1 MNARIALSVLLLA
14 MPAAAALAQPVY
26 PTKPIRLIV
35 GFAPGGTADIMARLL
50 AEELRKDWGQPVIVD
65 NRAGASGAIGADL
78 VAKSAPDGY
87 TLLTATA
94 THTGIAALKGKQLP
108 YDSLKDFTPITMVT
122 SAPIVLVVRADSPF
136 RKLSN
141 YIAAAKAKPG
151 EITYATSGIG
161 GSLHLAAEQFA
172 YLSGVKLNHIPYKG
186 ANQSVMAVVAG
197 PVQSSWNAANAAVG
211 LAASGKV
218 HIVAVASRERS
229 SLLPDTPTLH
239 ELGVKGMDRDTWIG
253 LLGPARM
260 SSALVKRIHG
270 QVKVVITKPDIR
282 EKIIKLGAEPVAMP
296 PAEFAAKIKNDI
308 ELSTKVVRSANITVD

>member
-1 MNARIALSVLLLA
+1 MNARTALSLLLLA
-14 MPAAAALAQPVY
+14 MPAAAALAQPAY
-26 PTKPIRLIV
+26 PTKPVRLIV

-50 AEELRKDWGQPVIVD
+50 GEELRKDWGQPVIVD

-94 THTGIAALKGKQLP
+94 THTGIAALRGKELP
-108 YDSLKDFTPITMVT
+108 YDSLKDFTAITMVT

-136 RKLSN
+136 RKLSS

-161 GSLHLAAEQFA
+161 GSLHLAAEEFA

-186 ANQSVMAVVAG
+186 ANQSVMAVVTG
-197 PVQSSWNAANAAVG
+197 PVQSSWNAANAVVG

-218 HIVAVASRERS
+218 SIVAVASRERS

-239 ELGVKGMDRDTWIG
+239 ELGVKGMNRDTWIG

-260 SSALVKRIHG
+260 PHALVKRIHD
-270 QVKVVITKPDIR
+270 QVKIAITKPDIR
-282 EKIIKLGAEPVAMP
+282 EKIIKLGAEPVGMP
-296 PAEFAAKIKNDI
+296 PAEFAAKIKSDI
-308 ELSTKVVRSANITVD
+308 ELSTKVVKSANIAVD